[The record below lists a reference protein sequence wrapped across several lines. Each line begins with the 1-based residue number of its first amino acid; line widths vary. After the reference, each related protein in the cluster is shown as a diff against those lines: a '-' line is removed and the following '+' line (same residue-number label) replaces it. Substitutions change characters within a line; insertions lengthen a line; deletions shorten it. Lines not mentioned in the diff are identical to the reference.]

1 MTSDDRQPTSV
12 QVGSQMTCADETTQV
27 GGPAGQVGG
36 PVEERKRSPVQPQ
49 PEAQQIKAEPSS
61 SAGAHQTSPAAFDPT
76 ALMNAFAAQMQE
88 LFTSAEQKD
97 AIQCQLFVEHL
108 EGIAL
113 DWFSRLEADSIDNY
127 KELSTKFAK
136 HFSMFIGQKTRNS
149 ELWEISQGENE
160 SLRDFMARFKQIVA
174 HCTVDDEAA
183 LEALYQKTWYKSPF
197 HNELRRNRPLT
208 LEDALHKSNIF
219 IAEEEEEAVKDRQYS
234 TTKPGQTPTPKESS
248 ETKFRKGEID
258 TADLPKP
265 GPRRPNPRPNK
276 PGNQEAAKAADSDEE
291 QVAPP
296 KRDRE
301 APNRE
306 ANVPKT
312 RKKVNMIMGALE
324 SCNYSVRALKEYS
337 RQASSSQ
344 PQTTVTTVPLLFT
357 EADLRGV
364 HMPHNDCLVVEL
376 QLGDVEVSRIL
387 IDTGSSVNVIFK
399 ETLKNMDFPDS
410 EIKPYMESLTGFT
423 GEKTRTV
430 GTVKIPIYVGGSARM
445 IKFLVLNK
453 PAIYNAI
460 LGMPWLF
467 DMKAVASTFHQCV
480 KFSTPS
486 GIFTLKGSQTVSRLC
501 HLTECKLSLAR
512 TCVISPFQEGRTAA
526 ESQFGPPK
534 QSQVDQVCIDPTDPE
549 KCVGIGAELD
559 NSIREAL
566 ISFLQKNVSTF
577 AWNISDM
584 PGINPDITCHKLNI
598 DPTYK
603 PIKQKRPSSDP
614 RKREQ

>member
-1 MTSDDRQPTSV
+1 MQAQLREISSKFHQATSSAPEIDRVIQ
-12 QVGSQMTCADETTQV
+12 
-27 GGPAGQVGG
+27 
-36 PVEERKRSPVQPQ
+36 
-49 PEAQQIKAEPSS
+49 EAQKTPF
-61 SAGAHQTSPAAFDPT
+61 TSRITNVPVPNLEKFKLRSYEGNSDPRHFLT
-76 ALMNAFAAQMQE
+76 SFGIVINRLK
-88 LFTSAEQKD
+88 FTSAEQKD

-149 ELWEISQGENE
+149 ELWEISQSENE
-160 SLRDFMARFKQIVA
+160 SLRDFMARFKQIIA

-183 LEALYQKTWYKSPF
+183 LEVLYQKTWYKSPF
-197 HNELRRNRPLT
+197 HKELRRNRPLT

-219 IAEEEEEAVKDRQYS
+219 ITEEEEEATKDRQYS
-234 TTKPGQTPTPKESS
+234 TTKPGQTPAPKESS
-248 ETKFRKGEID
+248 ETKTQPGKPRGVVNQAGPSNQRTGRPPKSWNTWHKDDDTPLSERFCEYHERYGHITEECRHLRDFLLQQFRKGEID

-276 PGNQEAAKAADSDEE
+276 PGNQEAAKATDSDDE

-306 ANVPKT
+306 PNVPKT

-344 PQTTVTTVPLLFT
+344 PQTTVTTVPILFT

-387 IDTGSSVNVIFK
+387 IDTGSSVNVIFR

-430 GTVKIPIYVGGSARM
+430 GTVKISIYVGGSNSWYSSNRRYTM
-445 IKFLVLNK
+445 RFWER
-453 PAIYNAI
+453 P
-460 LGMPWLF
+460 GC
-467 DMKAVASTFHQCV
+467 ST
-480 KFSTPS
+480 
-486 GIFTLKGSQTVSRLC
+486 
-501 HLTECKLSLAR
+501 
-512 TCVISPFQEGRTAA
+512 
-526 ESQFGPPK
+526 
-534 QSQVDQVCIDPTDPE
+534 
-549 KCVGIGAELD
+549 
-559 NSIREAL
+559 
-566 ISFLQKNVSTF
+566 
-577 AWNISDM
+577 
-584 PGINPDITCHKLNI
+584 
-598 DPTYK
+598 
-603 PIKQKRPSSDP
+603 
-614 RKREQ
+614 